1 MVKRLI
7 ALTLLC
13 VLAPVLFAQRRR
25 AVNPAPPAPPANET
39 PAAADFA
46 QPLPG
51 LPQSLVAFFNAG
63 RDEFLRRRDAATGLG
78 PVFNGRSCVEC
89 HIVPVR
95 GGGSER
101 MVTRVG
107 LVTNGRFDPLAQFG
121 GSLLQNRGI
130 GVQVGSVHEFS
141 GEAVPFV
148 ATVIIQRRSQPLF
161 GLSLVDATPDATF
174 VALAAQQAV
183 LDPETAGRV
192 SMAENLAAGMQTVG
206 KFGWKAQVP
215 TLFQFA
221 GDAYL
226 NELGITNPFFPDENC
241 PSGDCGELQF
251 NPLPG
256 LNDSGEGT
264 KALAD
269 FMTLLAAPPRGE
281 ITADA
286 TAGEAVFNRIGC
298 NSCHVATMQTGPN
311 PNPALDRVT
320 YAPYSDFLLHDM
332 GTLGDG
338 IEEGTA
344 TGREMR
350 TAPLWGL
357 RVVTALLHDGRA
369 RTIEDA
375 IAAHDGQ
382 GRASRDR
389 FNSLDVTDRA
399 RLLAFLRSL

>member
-1 MVKRLI
+1 M
-7 ALTLLC
+7 
-13 VLAPVLFAQRRR
+13 
-25 AVNPAPPAPPANET
+25 NPAPPAPPANET

-107 LVTNGRFDPLAQFG
+107 LVTSGRFDPLAQFG

-215 TLFQFA
+215 TLHQFA

-226 NELGITNPFFPDENC
+226 NELGITSPDFPEENC
-241 PSGDCGELQF
+241 PSGRCAELRF
-251 NPLPG
+251 NPQPG
-256 LNDSGEGT
+256 LNDSGADVRLLT
-264 KALAD
+264 AYMRVLAP
-269 FMTLLAAPPRGE
+269 PPRGP
-281 ITADA
+281 ITADV
-286 TAGEAVFNRIGC
+286 TAGEAVFTRIGC
-298 NSCHVATMQTGPN
+298 DSCHVQSLQTASG
-311 PNPALDRVT
+311 VT
-320 YAPYSDFLLHDM
+320 YHPYSDFLLHDM
-332 GTLGDG
+332 GATHADGVPQGDASAS
-338 IEEGTA
+338 EF
-344 TGREMR
+344 R

-357 RVVTALLHDGRA
+357 RANREWFTHTAGA
-369 RTIEDA
+369 RTVTGA
-375 IAAHDGQ
+375 ILAHDGQ

-389 FNSLDVTDRA
+389 FNALDATDRA
-399 RLLAFLRSL
+399 RLLAFLGSL